1 MIKVSNFSKIFR
13 TEEIETTALDGVS
26 FEIKDNNDIILMDTE
41 KVNFSAKDLK
51 DYDYYI
57 NIFNE
62 MSSQ

>member
-1 MIKVSNFSKIFR
+1 MPYYQNPDKEKIGIID
-13 TEEIETTALDGVS
+13 EVGVS